1 VAWFLRAAG
10 GAMIAVNASRFGS
23 AMGGTAGNEI
33 VFLGTGGA
41 RVVVFKQV
49 RASGG
54 WWLRLDGTNLLVD
67 PGPGA
72 LVQCFHRSVGLDP
85 AQLDGL
91 FLSHRHLDH
100 AADAN
105 AMIEAMTEAGL
116 KRRGVLLAPA
126 DALGDDPVVMRYARG
141 YLTMVHVL
149 EPGGR
154 YVVGNLEVA
163 VGPRLAHR
171 VENYAYFF
179 RGAARRV
186 AYLPDTRFFPALE
199 AGLAGDLLVVNVVLA
214 EARDLDHLC
223 VADVRRILAGNR
235 PKAAILTHFGM
246 TMIRAKPWEVAARLS
261 DELGLPVVAAHDR
274 MHYDLDHLA
283 PIPSARGKREAPEA
297 P

>member
-1 VAWFLRAAG
+1 
-10 GAMIAVNASRFGS
+10 MPEP
-23 AMGGTAGNEI
+23 AGNEI

-54 WWLRLDGTNLLVD
+54 WWLRLDGTSLLVD

-72 LVQCFHRSVGLDP
+72 LVQCFHKSVGLDP
-85 AQLDGL
+85 TRLDGI

-105 AMIEAMTEAGL
+105 TMIEAMTDAGL
-116 KRRGVLLAPA
+116 KRRGVLLAPG
-126 DALGDDPVVMRYARG
+126 DALGDDPVVMRYVRS

-149 EPGGR
+149 EPGGQ
-154 YVVGNLEVA
+154 YVLGEVRIS
-163 VGPRLAHR
+163 VGPRLAHSA
-171 VENYAYFF
+171 ENYAYFF
-179 RGAARRV
+179 QGRSCRIAF
-186 AYLPDTRFFPALE
+186 LPDTRFFPALE
-199 AGLAGDLLVVNVVLA
+199 SGLAGDVLIINVVLH
-214 EARDLDHLC
+214 EPRDLDHLC
-223 VADVRRILAGNR
+223 VADARRILAGNR

-246 TMIRAKPWEVAARLS
+246 TMVRARPWEIAARLS

-274 MHYDLDHLA
+274 MRYDLDRLSPTA
-283 PIPSARGKREAPEA
+283 ATRGKGDAPDA